1 MNQADA
7 RLLLKT
13 SLDSWVTIHNLKI
26 SSDDGILDP
35 DDILSDVADDREQI
49 IAIFDEQC
57 SPFIPHNGGDGT
69 SASSVGTE
77 SPDIF
82 QNDDIISTLNKPPYN
97 GSDVEITAESI
108 SSGIIPLHV
117 RRGSEPALNRISP
130 APLSNADPSKRW
142 SAAVIVDESSS
153 KILNSE
159 GENSEQSEDEPPPP
173 GEREDGSGE
182 EKSAPDTQFSNS
194 RKLIDLDSDCD
205 ELTWRNDP
213 VQQLSKD
220 KRREPLGGPRTSPKL
235 SKNEDGSDNDSS
247 IQQDKFEVVKL
258 KNEDDGPLGIH
269 VVPTYDNQEKDFGL
283 LIQGIEPG
291 GRIDR
296 DGRCH
301 IGDKITE
308 INGVALRK
316 ESFQKAQEIF
326 KDALKAPEISIS
338 CIKNNTSKT
347 MKNLE
352 KASPPP
358 VLPKPVLPSQKKD
371 VNISDI
377 SGDDEKAAPV
387 PKSANV
393 TPSRKSPASMLLK
406 NTPAHSSLRKVGR
419 RILIHLTKGS
429 EGLGFSISAKEA
441 VSGSHLFI
449 KSILPAG
456 AAVEDGRLKIGDRIM
471 EVNKKDV
478 TSLSQSEVVDLLRQI
493 PYGEMVE
500 LMVSR
505 QETDNS
511 PSPSL
516 PRELPPDKAGDGVGI
531 FPWKTREVFTFDIPL
546 NDTGSAGLGV
556 SVKGKTSNT
565 SSGAI
570 DMGIFVKSVIHG
582 GAASKDGRLQTNDQL
597 LNINGIS
604 LLGMTNSQA
613 METLRRAMIQGEGPN
628 VIPNAIT
635 LTIARR
641 IPSPSPDGNCD
652 SSDGPHHD
660 RSDSLLSESG
670 DSFYVSTENLS
681 PTHNKSDGIT
691 PETSTSENSANTVIF
706 MSQSQRD
713 STMNNSSAIRDMPSE
728 IVESRSPLPGDNPI
742 LEQLTGHEDL
752 NDSELRLQIESPF
765 YASNEKWR
773 ESEHQQMNCTDS
785 SSQNEKRCFSPT
797 KALETKFVRSQDGV
811 RNLIHQKSFSNPAK
825 LDYIVTP
832 EQAKMPKDCSYNI
845 DSTSASPGNK
855 ISLHNNMPS
864 KGEPAFTR
872 NGFGR
877 QSMPEKKIINAAFRD
892 IGNYRIESPPNTFQG
907 SSSSRDYVSSYKQN
921 SHENET
927 HPAQHEI
934 VVPKEMPV
942 DVGPF
947 ETYVKLLPN
956 KPHRNRVGEIRS
968 SSNPTWSN
976 SADSLTSVSQVPSAI
991 QQRSCHSP
999 GCPYHVVPA
1008 TGRESD
1014 GSQGVPYQIGP
1025 SLGMCKSSSLESLQ
1039 TMVHELQKRDVPL
1052 PVVCADGS
1060 TRACNESFRAA
1071 VDRSYDAQDT
1081 ENIES
1086 GQDNESSNVHAQR
1099 SHLHQRSNTVTAPH
1113 EVNNKKSSKCG
1124 KKKGIL
1130 RGLGNVFRFGRSS
1143 KKANQEISL
1152 ESSKKEEKQQETE
1165 CLLARKAAQEE
1176 LERIQERY
1184 RRVVEQQQQQ
1194 YTVQMEP
1201 IHHSS
1206 QQQQIIDQNYNRYMQ
1221 SPHRATPVSNHV
1233 PHIIQP
1239 GLSPQSQSRRERMHL
1254 LRAEHQ
1260 RRHQERRGY
1269 YPQEEKEEL
1278 YEAQI
1283 KQIVDSKTMHKR
1295 PLPPLPHQRIMPN
1308 YNANEHPAPQ
1318 VNDFDPSHS
1327 KSYNFDI
1334 YKEMSKPGSR
1344 MGFADPN
1351 LYSHY
1356 MNFQEIQ
1363 QHLQQF
1369 HHQNHLRKSQIHDQ
1383 FQNFQSQPYSQSN
1396 PRTRTM
1402 SPKRTY
1408 SKTLSPAR
1416 SRPISNF
1423 FEYESVHN
1431 AKFPL
1436 NLMSESG
1443 TGSLPRRNLTSGRR
1457 QPIPAF
1463 MMQARRDAPAPNGHV
1478 SSVQHHHHHGSTP
1491 GNYEDIYYARKFE
1504 VPGSKV

>member
-1 MNQADA
+1 M
-7 RLLLKT
+7 
-13 SLDSWVTIHNLKI
+13 KI

-57 SPFIPHNGGDGT
+57 SPFLPHNGGDGT
-69 SASSVGTE
+69 SASSVGTG

-82 QNDDIISTLNKPPYN
+82 QNDDIPSLNKPPYN
-97 GSDVEITAESI
+97 GSDVEITAENI

-130 APLSNADPSKRW
+130 ALLSNADPSKRW

-159 GENSEQSEDEPPPP
+159 GENSEQSEDEPPP

-182 EKSAPDTQFSNS
+182 EKSVPDTQFISS
-194 RKLIDLDSDCD
+194 RKLIDLDSDCE
-205 ELTWRNDP
+205 ELTWQNDP
-213 VQQLSKD
+213 VLQLNKD

-235 SKNEDGSDNDSS
+235 SKNADGSNSDSS
-247 IQQDKFEVVKL
+247 QDKFEVVKL
-258 KNEDDGPLGIH
+258 KNEDGPLGIH

-326 KDALKAPEISIS
+326 KDALKGPEISIS

-352 KASPPP
+352 KPSPPP
-358 VLPKPVLPSQKKD
+358 VFPKPVMPSQKND
-371 VNISDI
+371 VNSNDV
-377 SGDDEKAAPV
+377 SGDDEQAMPI
-387 PKSANV
+387 PKSVNV

-429 EGLGFSISAKEA
+429 EGLGFSISAKES
-441 VSGSHLFI
+441 VSSSHLYI

-471 EVNKKDV
+471 EVNKTDV
-478 TSLSQSEVVDLLRQI
+478 TNMTQPEVVDLLRQI
-493 PYGEMVE
+493 PFGEMVE
-500 LMVSR
+500 LIVSR

-531 FPWKTREVFTFDIPL
+531 FPWKSREVFTFDIPL

-565 SSGAI
+565 STGAI

-635 LTIARR
+635 LTVARR

-681 PTHNKSDGIT
+681 SAQNKSEGIT

-713 STMNNSSAIRDMPSE
+713 STMNNSSVTQDMSSE
-728 IVESRSPLPGDNPI
+728 IVQSKSPLPGSNPI
-742 LEQLTGHEDL
+742 VEQLTGLDDL
-752 NDSELRLQIESPF
+752 NDSELRLQSESPF
-765 YASNEKWR
+765 YAGYEKWR
-773 ESEHQQMNCTDS
+773 ESEHHQKNSTDNS
-785 SSQNEKRCFSPT
+785 GQNEGRCFSPT
-797 KALETKFVRSQDGV
+797 KTLETKSVWSQDSI

-832 EQAKMPKDCSYNI
+832 EQIKMYKDCSYNI
-845 DSTSASPGNK
+845 DSTSAAPGNK
-855 ISLHNNMPS
+855 VSLHNNVPS
-864 KGEPAFTR
+864 RSELTFAR

-877 QSMPEKKIINAAFRD
+877 QSMPEKKIINAAFREV
-892 IGNYRIESPPNTFQG
+892 GTYRIESPSTTFRGSG
-907 SSSSRDYVSSYKQN
+907 SSKDYTSSYQQSN
-921 SHENET
+921 HENTT
-927 HPAQHEI
+927 HLIQHEI
-934 VVPKEMPV
+934 APKEMPV
-942 DVGPF
+942 DVGPC
-947 ETYVKLLPN
+947 ETYVKLSPN

-976 SADSLTSVSQVPSAI
+976 SVDSLASVSQLPPAI

-999 GCPYHVVPA
+999 GCPYHIVST
-1008 TGRESD
+1008 TGRESE
-1014 GSQGVPYQIGP
+1014 GSQGAPYQIGP

-1039 TMVHELQKRDVPL
+1039 TMVHELQKRDVPF

-1081 ENIES
+1081 ENMES
-1086 GQDNESSNVHAQR
+1086 GQDNESSNVHTQR
-1099 SHLHQRSNTVTAPH
+1099 SHLHQRSSTVAAPQ
-1113 EVNNKKSSKCG
+1113 EVNKKSSKCG

-1130 RGLGNVFRFGRSS
+1130 RGLGSVFRFGRAS
-1143 KKANQEISL
+1143 KKASQEISL

-1184 RRVVEQQQQQ
+1184 RRIVEQQHNM
-1194 YTVQMEP
+1194 QMESLQ
-1201 IHHSS
+1201 HHS
-1206 QQQQIIDQNYNRYMQ
+1206 QQQQVIDQNPNRYMQ

-1233 PHIIQP
+1233 PHMTQP
-1239 GLSPQSQSRRERMHL
+1239 GLSPQSQSRRERMHF

-1283 KQIVDSKTMHKR
+1283 KQIVDSKAMHKR
-1295 PLPPLPHQRIMPN
+1295 PLPPLPHQRLLPN
-1308 YNANEHPAPQ
+1308 FNPNEHPHPQ
-1318 VNDFDPSHS
+1318 VNDFDASHS

-1369 HHQNHLRKSQIHDQ
+1369 HHQSHFRKSQMQDQ
-1383 FQNFQSQPYSQSN
+1383 SQNFQLQPYHQSST
-1396 PRTRTM
+1396 RTRTM
-1402 SPKRTY
+1402 SPKHNY
-1408 SKTLSPAR
+1408 SKTLSAAR

-1431 AKFPL
+1431 AKYPL

-1457 QPIPAF
+1457 QPIPTF
-1463 MMQARRDAPAPNGHV
+1463 MMQSRRDAPAPNGHA
-1478 SSVQHHHHHGSTP
+1478 SSVHYHSNSAD
-1491 GNYEDIYYARKFE
+1491 NYEDIYYARKFE